1 MKTDELTFHASRV
14 KAALLLLGSVAFVAM
29 GWWMKEQKP
38 LIGWLCV
45 VFFSVGIPAALFM
58 FLPGAMYLRLDREGL
73 EMKSMGR
80 KNRILWK
87 DVQSFKIG
95 SIRGAKMI
103 AINFRPQYAD
113 QKLARVVVNAVSGME
128 GAIANSYNVSLMDL
142 ERALNKWLERFG
154 GEGTAPTK

>member
-1 MKTDELTFHASRV
+1 MKSDELIFHASRV
-14 KAALLLLGSVAFVAM
+14 KAVLLLLGSVAFVAM

-45 VFFSVGIPAALFM
+45 VFFGLGIPAAFIM

-73 EMKSMGR
+73 EMKSIGR
-80 KNRILWK
+80 KSRTLWK
-87 DVQSFKIG
+87 DVHSFNIG

-103 AINFRPQYAD
+103 AINYQPQYAD

-128 GAIANSYNVSLMDL
+128 GAIPNSYNVSLVNL
-142 ERALNKWLERFG
+142 ERVLNEWLERFG
-154 GEGTAPTK
+154 SKGT

>member
-1 MKTDELTFHASRV
+1 MKTDELIFHASRA
-14 KAALLLLGSVAFVAM
+14 KAVLLLLGSVAFVAM

-45 VFFSVGIPAALFM
+45 VFFSLGIPAALIM
-58 FLPGAMYLRLDREGL
+58 FLPGAMYLRLDRQGL

-80 KNRILWK
+80 KNRTLWK

-103 AINFRPQYAD
+103 AINYRPHYAD
-113 QKLARVVVNAVSGME
+113 QKLARVVVSAVSGME
-128 GAIANSYNVSLMDL
+128 GAIPNSYNVSLVNL
-142 ERALNKWLERFG
+142 ERVLNQWLERYG
-154 GEGTAPTK
+154 REVA